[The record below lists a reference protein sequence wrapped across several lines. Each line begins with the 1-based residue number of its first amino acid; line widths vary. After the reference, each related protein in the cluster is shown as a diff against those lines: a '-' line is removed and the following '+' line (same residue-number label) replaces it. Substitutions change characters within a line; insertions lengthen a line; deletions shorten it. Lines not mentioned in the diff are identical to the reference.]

1 MPANA
6 TKIEEIDARILEIL
20 GLSDAV
26 DLEFDEYKTL
36 LKESMMKGRMG
47 GSTGMSTEDVEK
59 VTDEWKRVKNDT
71 GTFKVKSKA
80 ADFVSGKK
88 PSPSKPKPQIDSSKL
103 LPGKGGALSA
113 DIQPEEEDET
123 GDFLRTVVAPS
134 LDKIEKSLENILN
147 FFKKQEEL
155 EERRDE
161 KERVGEEKTGKK
173 SREAELEETKEGPI
187 KKTLD
192 VVSKPVKGFFD
203 MIWDFLKNI
212 LLGGALLALYDILKD
227 PTKFVNNL
235 IGMVNG
241 VIGFLNNIINTIS
254 GPLLSPFN
262 LIIDA
267 FNTGM
272 SWWNNSVNS
281 VLGWFG
287 QDPSN
292 PPNPIPH
299 LTLPNIPTIKPLD
312 PGTIPGLEGGGEI
325 VDIGFTEGGG
335 IDSSSGIT
343 INGMC
348 KDTQLIAAQPGE
360 IMFSNPAVN
369 YWGAD
374 TLLGM
379 NELGGGT
386 NIPKMGTPVLGA
398 TGGGIIQ
405 AMQTGGLVGGIAGKP
420 SNAKNRPIFLHW
432 NVGGYGGTA
441 GSYHQL
447 FMGSGQPRATGI
459 DYSKDKTGHTGGHND
474 DSTALAVAAM
484 KAIPG
489 TYPEKYEQWPKPI
502 QLTAMTNEAAALA
515 NAWGWTRGD
524 VDKNVM
530 THGEWERKYVKSGK
544 SPDGKVHK
552 WDLDMLEDGP
562 VTHPGGHF
570 STKQIKSKGGNIL
583 RGMIKSAMGGGGQT
597 NLPEAQ
603 TPEGGSGPAPSI
615 PSITPGSSPT
625 IPGAPG
631 AGQQNQWGNTT
642 FIGGGHQQQ
651 QSQSSATS
659 ADQAPAQSVSS
670 QDFNNAELIV
680 IKSIYNLV
688 G

>member
-59 VTDEWKRVKNDT
+59 VTDEWKRVKNET

-88 PSPSKPKPQIDSSKL
+88 SSDPKSQPKPQMDPSKL
-103 LPGKGGALSA
+103 LPGRGGALST
-113 DIQPEEEDET
+113 DLQPEEEDGDET

-134 LDKIEKSLENILN
+134 LDKIKKSLENILN

-161 KERVGEEKTGKK
+161 KERVGEEKSGKK

-325 VDIGFTEGGG
+325 VDIGDISFTEGGG

-343 INGMC
+343 INGMG

-379 NELGGGT
+379 NKLGGGT
-386 NIPKMGTPVLGA
+386 NIPKMGNIQPMQGGGVVIGAGHAPSINPLFEGKPVGDDGRSVQGTREYAGSGVYEYEATRHLVNTLKRMIPNTSIAGQVSFENITAWKGDKGLRGLPKAVESRQGAPQFIDLHFDARGGRGGVLLPHQNQISAIDRAFLGA
-398 TGGGIIQ
+398 FGKYPGIEPQEKGI
-405 AMQTGGLVGGIAGKP
+405 TDVGGTIVELGAINDPNLGP
-420 SNAKNRPIFLHW
+420 FLREVER
-432 NVGGYGGTA
+432 NKV
-441 GSYHQL
+441 
-447 FMGSGQPRATGI
+447 TGP
-459 DYSKDKTGHTGGHND
+459 H
-474 DSTALAVAAM
+474 STALATKVINALTQGLESQSSSQSTNSALIS
-484 KAIPG
+484 KS
-489 TYPEKYEQWPKPI
+489 QPKP
-502 QLTAMTNEAAALA
+502 A
-515 NAWGWTRGD
+515 
-524 VDKNVM
+524 
-530 THGEWERKYVKSGK
+530 
-544 SPDGKVHK
+544 
-552 WDLDMLEDGP
+552 P
-562 VTHPGGHF
+562 VPPPSF
-570 STKQIKSKGGNIL
+570 N
-583 RGMIKSAMGGGGQT
+583 
-597 NLPEAQ
+597 N
-603 TPEGGSGPAPSI
+603 GS
-615 PSITPGSSPT
+615 
-625 IPGAPG
+625 
-631 AGQQNQWGNTT
+631 GNTT
-642 FIGGGHQQQ
+642 IIGGPGGGSSQ

-670 QDFNNAELIV
+670 QDFNNAELFV
-680 IKSIYNLV
+680 IKSIYNII